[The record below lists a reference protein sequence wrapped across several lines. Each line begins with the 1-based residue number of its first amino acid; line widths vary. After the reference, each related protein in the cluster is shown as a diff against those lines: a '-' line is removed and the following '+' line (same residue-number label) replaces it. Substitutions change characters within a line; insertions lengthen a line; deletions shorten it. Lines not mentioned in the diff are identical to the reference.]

1 MKAID
6 IRGLT
11 VRCTPTLKN
20 KDEIKEHGKITTIN
34 TARPYIIKM
43 ERVLTLFIDSI
54 QHCDSTSAA
63 FKQQKL

>member
-6 IRGLT
+6 IRGST
-11 VRCTPTLKN
+11 VRCTVTLKN
-20 KDEIKEHGKITTIN
+20 KDEIREQGKITTVN

-54 QHCDSTSAA
+54 QHCDPTSLAI
-63 FKQQKL
+63 KQQKL